1 MASISELIQ
10 KFRDKKLTTIY
21 SDIDTGVSRTNSV
34 KIKNDINKLIDVMNS
49 TRPAVNDGVSNSGTT
64 CPSHIVT
71 KIDSENNI
79 SFSVLENKINSMPSL
94 TCNNHQDLTC
104 GCVSHTWSSCSCNSV
119 CTCFEKRSCISGK
132 NSSTY
137 GNRYV
142 NNSCTCNS
150 RCACNTE
157 RAFR

>member
-10 KFRDKKLTTIY
+10 KFRDKKLTTVY
-21 SDIDTGVSRTNSV
+21 PDIDTGVSQTNYA

-49 TRPAVNDGVSNSGTT
+49 PRPGVDDSVSNSGTT

-71 KIDSENNI
+71 KIDSNNNI
-79 SFSVLENKINSMPSL
+79 SFSVLENKINSMSRL
-94 TCNNHQDLTC
+94 TCNKHQDLTC
-104 GCVSHTWSSCSCNSV
+104 GCVSHTWTSCSCDRV
-119 CTCFEKRSCISGK
+119 CSCYEKRSCVSSK
-132 NSSTY
+132 NSSDDKKLY
-137 GNRYV
+137 DSH
-142 NNSCTCNS
+142 SCTCNS